1 MREEIFNAII
11 ASQKKLIEN
20 LEKSLELFN
29 TTSDLD
35 EESTIDLDDKSHQVS
50 AQDRY
55 NQTQRKLNIEKDDL
69 FNIEAFADK
78 ECSEIEGG
86 AIVETEEDYFF
97 FGYAFQPVEFNNKK
111 ILGVA
116 TNAEAYEINL
126 NKKTGD
132 ELELLNKKLKIKNV
146 F

>member
-1 MREEIFNAII
+1 MREKIFNAII
-11 ASQKKLIEN
+11 ASQENLIKN

-29 TTSDLD
+29 STSDLD
-35 EESTIDLDDKSHQVS
+35 EESTIDLDDKSHQVN

-55 NQTQRKLNIEKDDL
+55 NQTLKKLNMEKDDL
-69 FNIEAFADK
+69 VNIHAFANND
-78 ECSEIEGG
+78 CSEIKEG

-97 FGYAFQPVEFNNKK
+97 FGYAFQPIAFNDKK

-116 TNAEAYEINL
+116 PNAQAYQVNL
-126 NKKTGD
+126 NKKVGD
-132 ELELLNKKLKIKNV
+132 KLELVNKELEIKKV

>member
-1 MREEIFNAII
+1 MRERIFDAII
-11 ASQKKLIEN
+11 ASQENLIKN

-55 NQTQRKLNIEKDDL
+55 NQTLRKQNIEKDDL
-69 FNIEAFADK
+69 VNIQAFANNN
-78 ECSEIEGG
+78 CSEVKEG
-86 AIVETEEDYFF
+86 AIVETTEDYFF
-97 FGYAFQPVEFNNKK
+97 FGYAFQPIEFNGKK
-111 ILGVA
+111 ISGVA
-116 TNAEAYEINL
+116 PDAKAYQINL

-132 ELELLNKKLKIKNV
+132 KLELVNKELEIKRI